1 MFKQLSSIKTIK
13 NLIYTRDT
21 VDAFPIPPL
30 ASTRQCNGS
39 KMIVAH
45 FIYVKGKKKSVFF
58 IVILYLFL
66 SKLKIVAVSDRL
78 VIQINILFFKKYN
91 YFSPSQKTN
100 STNGYHLIFLNS
112 SSWDREGPKQTEWF
126 LGSELPEQDLPS
138 VPPEPTCS
146 CPTDNVMQNTRN
158 IKTTFL
164 TKIRK
169 HIKMWP
175 LGWGELGRSGV
186 AGGEDKNS
194 NSFIIVFPRYSFL
207 TFLQIHGSGSFYP
220 QFLEYRVGS
229 FFYRANTLPLP

>member
-39 KMIVAH
+39 KLIQSLILYMWR
-45 FIYVKGKKKSVFF
+45 GKKKECFF
-58 IVILYLFL
+58 VIILYLFL
-66 SKLKIVAVSDRL
+66 SILKIVAVRDRL
-78 VIQINILFFKKYN
+78 VIQIDILFFKKYN
-91 YFSPSQKTN
+91 YFSHLQKTN
-100 STNGYHLIFLNS
+100 STNGYHLIFLNC

-138 VPPEPTCS
+138 VPPEPTFS
-146 CPTDNVMQNTRN
+146 CPTDTIMQNTRN

-164 TKIRK
+164 TKIQK

-175 LGWGELGRSGV
+175 L
-186 AGGEDKNS
+186 A
-194 NSFIIVFPRYSFL
+194 
-207 TFLQIHGSGSFYP
+207 
-220 QFLEYRVGS
+220 
-229 FFYRANTLPLP
+229 